1 MNLKICPD
9 CKPNPNPK
17 PIHNP
22 NPFLSFPIPN
32 PMPLTYDFSYDN
44 QITPEKNFA
53 VTSSL
58 LSHLSQLNTDF

>member
-22 NPFLSFPIPN
+22 NLFVSLVIPN

-44 QITPEKNFA
+44 QITPEKKFA

-58 LSHLSQLNTDF
+58 LSHSGQLNTDF